1 MVAELWLLPELPQVF
16 PASEPEL
23 VEPEPVFLKTK
34 IQRKAEHQLVLVSPT
49 VPVLVR
55 ESTQTRNHPRVRE
68 LEPMVSPTVPV
79 LLRES
84 IQTRNHPRAW
94 ELELEPMVPPMV
106 LVRESTQTKNHPPVR
121 ELEPMVRASTLR
133 RKMVLRLELLVYCY
147 CWLKN

>member
-55 ESTQTRNHPRVRE
+55 EST
-68 LEPMVSPTVPV
+68 
-79 LLRES
+79 
-84 IQTRNHPRAW
+84 QTRNHPRAW